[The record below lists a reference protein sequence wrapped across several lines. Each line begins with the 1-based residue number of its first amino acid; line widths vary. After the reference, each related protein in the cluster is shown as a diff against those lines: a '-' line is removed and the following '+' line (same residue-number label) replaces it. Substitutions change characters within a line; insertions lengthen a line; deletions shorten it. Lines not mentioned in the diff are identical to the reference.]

1 MEQKGKKAVDV
12 LKIVKMPNTYTQI
25 YIQLV
30 FATKGRENKIRSEFR
45 EEIEKYITGIF
56 TNKEQKII
64 AIYLNPD
71 HIHIFFS
78 YKNLKIGI
86 PDLVKVVKTESTNFI
101 NVKNM
106 VQGKFSWQVG
116 YGAFSY
122 AKSQKD
128 AVTKYILNQ
137 EEHHKKRN
145 FKEEYLDLLNKF
157 EIDFKEEYL
166 FEFYD

>member
-1 MEQKGKKAVDV
+1 
-12 LKIVKMPNTYTQI
+12 MPNTYTQI

-30 FATKGRENKIRSEFR
+30 FATKGREMKIRPEFR
-45 EEIEKYITGIF
+45 DEIEKYITGIF
-56 TNKEQKII
+56 INKEQKIT

-71 HIHIFFS
+71 HVHVFFS

-86 PDLVKVVKTESTNFI
+86 PDLVKVVKTEATNFI
-101 NVKNM
+101 NEKNM
-106 VQGKFSWQVG
+106 VQGKFSWQEG

-145 FKEEYLDLLNKF
+145 FKDEYLDLMNKF
-157 EIDFKEEYL
+157 EIDFKDEYL

>member
-1 MEQKGKKAVDV
+1 
-12 LKIVKMPNTYTQI
+12 MPNTYTQI

-30 FATKGRENKIRSEFR
+30 FATKGRENKIRSEFKD
-45 EEIEKYITGIF
+45 EIEKYITGIF

-71 HIHIFFS
+71 HIHVFFS
-78 YKNLKIGI
+78 YKNLRISI
-86 PDLVKVVKTESTNFI
+86 PDLVKVVKTEATNFI
-101 NVKNM
+101 NEKKM
-106 VQGKFSWQVG
+106 FRGKFSWQEG

-137 EEHHKKRN
+137 EEHHKKRS
-145 FKEEYLDLLNKF
+145 FREEYLDLLNKF
-157 EIDFKEEYL
+157 EIEFKDEYL